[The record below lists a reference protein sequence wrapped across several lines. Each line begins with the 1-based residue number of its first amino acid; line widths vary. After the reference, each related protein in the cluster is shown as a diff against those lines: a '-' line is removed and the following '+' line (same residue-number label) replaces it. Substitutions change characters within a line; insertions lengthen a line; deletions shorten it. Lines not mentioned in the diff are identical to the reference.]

1 MKIHRILIT
10 LLVLGSSIPTAY
22 AQSEFE
28 PTWGASGKVTAT
40 LTETWNVPT
49 LFKKDDT
56 GEIEYELNE
65 ETGKNEKTLTT
76 SNTYSRDVLN
86 KAGDTVQSI
95 STTEFGTKNTTR
107 RYGNREILTEL
118 MLTGTLG
125 EEVTSIKGWSIVG
138 YYSEIMFDSSAAE
151 SSTRLTPKFYAR
163 HTDKT
168 MIDISDMVV
177 SVNTALLMKTTSMK
191 VSTTTTYS
199 DESESSKTSNSYASS
214 YKGTVSLTVPT
225 QGAVNGV
232 ITGKESFVSKSYSYY
247 DIDPDDEDGEKLI
260 KFTSRSNL
268 RVPGSVKLDKLIGT
282 MTYENGSSLLEG
294 SVTISTPSI
303 VNGDSYLAGPDI
315 IEEDF

>member
-10 LLVLGSSIPTAY
+10 LLVLVSSIPTAY

-49 LFKKDDT
+49 LFKKDET

-65 ETGKNEKTLTT
+65 DTGKNEKILTT

-86 KAGDTVQSI
+86 KVGDTVQSI
-95 STTEFGTKNTTR
+95 STTEFGAKNTTR

-118 MLTGTLG
+118 MLAGTLG

-138 YYSEIMFDSSAAE
+138 YYSEIMFDSSVAE
-151 SSTRLTPKFYAR
+151 SSTRLIPKFYAR

-177 SVNTALLMKTTSMK
+177 SVNTALMKTTSMK

-199 DESESSKTSNSYASS
+199 DESESSKTSHSYVSS
-214 YKGTVSLTVPT
+214 YKGIVSLTVPT
-225 QGAVNGV
+225 QGVVNGV
-232 ITGKESFVSKSYSYY
+232 ITGKESFVAKSYSYY
-247 DIDPDDEDGEKLI
+247 DIDPNDENGEKLI

-268 RVPGSVKLDKLIGT
+268 IAPGSVKLDKLIGT
-282 MTYENGSSLLEG
+282 MTYDNGTSLLEG

-303 VNGDSYLAGPDI
+303 VDGDSYLAGPDI
-315 IEEDF
+315 IEEEI